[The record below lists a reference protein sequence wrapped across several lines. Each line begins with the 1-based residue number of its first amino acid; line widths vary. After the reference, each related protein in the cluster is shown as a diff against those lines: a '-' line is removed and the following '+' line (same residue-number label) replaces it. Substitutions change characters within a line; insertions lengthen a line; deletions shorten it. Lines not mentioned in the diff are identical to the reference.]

1 MKTTRERAEEQ
12 RVLKLEMIREQ
23 VAEGR
28 LIIREMTAA
37 ERTKYPPC
45 TAPPAQ
51 EAEAVLDPGP
61 AVRYA

>member
-37 ERTKYPPC
+37 ERTKYPRV
-45 TAPPAQ
+45 PP
-51 EAEAVLDPGP
+51 LPP
-61 AVRYA
+61 KKPRRY